1 MVEAT
6 ASQINVTEEQI
17 EKLLEKVNSMISD
30 PSKVS
35 ALKPEQCVGECDELL
50 ICSICFNVVTAHF
63 VECSECSTINCY
75 ACIQQYLS
83 KS

>member
-17 EKLLEKVNSMISD
+17 EKLLEKVNSMISY

-35 ALKPEQCVGECDELL
+35 ALKP
-50 ICSICFNVVTAHF
+50 
-63 VECSECSTINCY
+63 
-75 ACIQQYLS
+75 
-83 KS
+83 